1 MKGWYVYFL
10 CEKMFAVGD
19 LQPIPLMQM
28 QELEL
33 YNAANKRL
41 CSSLRDTD
49 QLLAMVYILQ
59 MWRNELK

>member
-1 MKGWYVYFL
+1 
-10 CEKMFAVGD
+10 MFAVGD

-49 QLLAMVYILQ
+49 QLLAIVYILQ